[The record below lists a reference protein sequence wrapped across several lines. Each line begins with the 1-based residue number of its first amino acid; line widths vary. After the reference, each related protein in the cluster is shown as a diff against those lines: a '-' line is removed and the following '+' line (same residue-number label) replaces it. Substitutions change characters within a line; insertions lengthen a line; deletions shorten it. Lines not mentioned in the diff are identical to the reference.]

1 MHGRVMGRALDLF
14 AAGLFGLFLVAAV
27 PQAVQRA
34 AGMLRYAGRLGGESP
49 STARARFSGDAYVHA
64 IDEIRGALPIDRP
77 YVLVEAGRPQDGGVY
92 WVRWDLAP
100 RRAVYLGQLA
110 ELADAVRSRRRFIAS
125 PRQVVVS
132 YGPGQPPRLVEW
144 DRFVEEVTAAG
155 RGTAPGGAAAAARS
169 PAAESPAATSTPHV
183 RR

>member
-1 MHGRVMGRALDLF
+1 MRGRVMGRALDLF

-34 AGMLRYAGRLGGESP
+34 AGMLRYASRLGGESP
-49 STARARFSGDAYVHA
+49 VTARARFSGDAYVHA
-64 IDEIRGALPIDRP
+64 IDEIRSALPIDRP

-110 ELADAVRSRRRFIAS
+110 ELSDAVRSRRPFIA
-125 PRQVVVS
+125 PLRQVVVS

-144 DRFVEEVTAAG
+144 DRFVEEVAAG
-155 RGTAPGGAAAAARS
+155 RGTAPGRAAAPAR
-169 PAAESPAATSTPHV
+169 SPAATSTPHV